1 MTMSFLK
8 NFLKGIVAGIGGVA
22 PGLSG
27 SVLLVILG
35 LYEQTIHALGTL
47 FKNFKKNMCFLI
59 PLAAGM
65 AVGVLGFSKI
75 VDFCLNTFEFQ
86 TRFLFLGL
94 ILGAVPLFHREV
106 RKKGF
111 RIRHYLI
118 IIVAAALGFF
128 LFGFNQHLFPQIAD
142 PNLGQSALL
151 GVAVAGSSV
160 VPGVDSAAILSALG
174 LYELYL
180 SSLAELDM
188 QILLPALGGLILGAL
203 AISAIINLLIK
214 KAYTVTFS
222 VVFGLFLSVIPSVLN
237 DACAVTTAAE
247 GLMALGCIL
256 VGCLASWYL
265 GDVRDNNKRIGKMI
279 KKNKHR

>member
-1 MTMSFLK
+1 MSFLK